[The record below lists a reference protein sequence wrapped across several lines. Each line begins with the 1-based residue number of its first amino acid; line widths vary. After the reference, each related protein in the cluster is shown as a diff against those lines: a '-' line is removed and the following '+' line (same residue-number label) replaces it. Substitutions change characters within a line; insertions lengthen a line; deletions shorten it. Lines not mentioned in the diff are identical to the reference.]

1 MRKHDIFPSKYLSA
15 VDLHGK
21 PHVLEIASAPL
32 ETLNNN
38 GTEQRKIV
46 VYFKNAKKRLPLNLT
61 NFDAISVIAGTDET
75 DDWPGTRIEVY
86 PTTTEMKGETRP
98 CIRIRAPSAPELQ
111 LAPKA
116 KPKQPEPSL
125 DDEIPF

>member
-1 MRKHDIFPSKYLSA
+1 MRKHDIFPSKYQSA
-15 VDLHGK
+15 ADLGGK

-32 ETLNNN
+32 ETMTNN
-38 GTEQRKIV
+38 GTEQRKVV

-61 NFDAISVIAGTDET
+61 NFDAISAIAGTDET

-98 CIRIRAPSAPELQ
+98 CIRIRAPSAPEPQ
-111 LAPKA
+111 LVPKA
-116 KPKQPEPSL
+116 KSKQPEPSL